1 MLKRVLI
8 ISMVAN
14 SILLSNTGAIEQMWA
29 SEETSQEAG
38 EQQIYGSH
46 LMTEQERTDHRAKMR
61 AAATDE
67 ERERIR
73 REHHE
78 LMEQRARERGLTLPD
93 EPPARQQGAGQGPAS
108 GDGRRGR

>member
-8 ISMVAN
+8 ISMAMN
-14 SILLSNTGAIEQMWA
+14 SVVLSNTGAIEQMWA
-29 SEETSQEAG
+29 SEQTSPEAG

-46 LMTEQERTDHRAKMR
+46 LMTEQERAEHRAKMR
-61 AAATDE
+61 AAATEE

-78 LMEQRARERGLTLPD
+78 LMEERAKERGLTLPD
-93 EPPARQQGAGQGPAS
+93 EPPARQGAGQGATP